1 MNNFRTTVFA
11 GLLVCTGAALP
22 VAAMA
27 ECHDEV
33 VYKERPSADHHHVVG
48 TVVGAVI
55 GGAIGHQIGGGS
67 GKTLATAG
75 GAVAGG
81 AIGHH
86 VAKEHDHE
94 KVRTVER
101 VCTPPST

>member
-1 MNNFRTTVFA
+1 MNQFRTTVFA
-11 GLLVCTGAALP
+11 GLLVGLGAALP

-33 VYKERPSADHHHVVG
+33 VYRDRHSSHEHRVAG

-55 GGAIGHQIGGGS
+55 GGVIGHQFGGGS

-81 AIGHH
+81 AIGNH
-86 VAKEHDHE
+86 VAKEHDHG

-101 VCTPPST
+101 VCTPDR